1 MWALFQKYQPAAAA
15 KWISAGGAAKQEEST
30 AVENVSVSDAHC
42 WRIEQKQK
50 EEVVQCCSRDVIT
63 VILSSRTTVWN
74 YRADPLWSCS
84 ELRVGIT
91 RVFLLLAAG
100 QWAETTKELQ
110 RDEGR
115 TDGRVRGWTPGGE
128 KKDEAEEEEIC
139 TAALHWTTDDQQ
151 LVSRFHRNKTKE
163 CN

>member
-42 WRIEQKQK
+42 WRIDQKQK

-91 RVFLLLAAG
+91 QVFLLLAAG

-115 TDGRVRGWTPGGE
+115 TDGREGQRMNSWRR
-128 KKDEAEEEEIC
+128 EEGRSRRRRNMHSCI
-139 TAALHWTTDDQQ
+139 TLNDRWSAARQQ
-151 LVSRFHRNKTKE
+151 VP
-163 CN
+163 

>member
-42 WRIEQKQK
+42 WRMEQKQK

-91 RVFLLLAAG
+91 QVFLLLAAG

-115 TDGRVRGWTPGGE
+115 TDGREGQRMNFWRR
-128 KKDEAEEEEIC
+128 EEGRSRRRRNMHRCI
-139 TAALHWTTDDQQ
+139 TLNDRWSAAHPQ
-151 LVSRFHRNKTKE
+151 VP
-163 CN
+163 

>member
-1 MWALFQKYQPAAAA
+1 MSTFPK
-15 KWISAGGAAKQEEST
+15 ISAGSSSKMKFSRWSCKTKRKHGGR
-30 AVENVSVSDAHC
+30 NVSVSDAHC
-42 WRIEQKQK
+42 WRMEQKQK

-91 RVFLLLAAG
+91 RAFLLLAAG

-115 TDGRVRGWTPGGE
+115 TDGREGQRMNSWRR
-128 KKDEAEEEEIC
+128 EEGRSRRRRNMHSCI
-139 TAALHWTTDDQQ
+139 TLNDRWSAARQQ
-151 LVSRFHRNKTKE
+151 VP
-163 CN
+163 

>member
-15 KWISAGGAAKQEEST
+15 KWNSAGGAAKQKEST

-42 WRIEQKQK
+42 WRMEQKQK

-91 RVFLLLAAG
+91 RAFLLLAAG

-115 TDGRVRGWTPGGE
+115 TDGREGQRMNSWRR
-128 KKDEAEEEEIC
+128 EEGRSRRRRNMHSCI
-139 TAALHWTTDDQQ
+139 TLNDRWSAARQQ
-151 LVSRFHRNKTKE
+151 VP
-163 CN
+163 